1 MGGASHPRHGSMQ
14 FWPRKRAKHSL
25 ARIRTWSKNSN
36 KVKLLGFIGYKAGM
50 THLQVLDNHHK
61 SATKGENII
70 APVTIIECPPL
81 TIIGVSFYTS
91 SIYGLRKSITIL
103 AEKLSPEIARTI
115 QLPKKAIKKIE
126 EVKDFV
132 DLRLLAASSPKLT
145 GIGTK
150 KPKVLE
156 IVLGGSKEEK
166 LSYAKEKLGK
176 EIKVSEVLEA
186 GKQVDLHGISKGK
199 GFQVT
204 VKRFGVP
211 IRQHKAEK
219 TKRGIGNLGSW
230 TPKRVQFTV
239 AQGGKMGYHQRT
251 EYNKQILQ
259 LGLDG
264 KNVTP
269 KGGLQKYGLVTNSY
283 LLVRGSVQGP
293 RKRALVL
300 TPSIRPNEKM
310 TKEAR
315 EGAYVSAKNKNE
327 TTYC

>member
-50 THLQVLDNHHK
+50 THLQVLDNRPK

-199 GFQVT
+199 GFQGT

-219 TKRGIGNLGSW
+219 TKRGIGTLGPW
-230 TPKRVQFTV
+230 HPNRIAFTV
-239 AQGGKMGYHQRT
+239 PQPGKMGFHLRT
-251 EYNKQILQ
+251 EYNKQILK
-259 LGLDG
+259 LSDKGEEV
-264 KNVTP
+264 NP
-269 KGGLQKYGLVTNSY
+269 AGGLLKYGLVKNPY
-283 LLVRGSVQGP
+283 LLIKGSVAGP
-293 RKRALVL
+293 KKRALVL
-300 TPSIRPNEKM
+300 TQALRPNKM
-310 TKEAR
+310 VPKEAFQVTGVR
-315 EGAYVSAKNKNE
+315 TQN
-327 TTYC
+327 